1 MKKIHKWFACFVAI
15 FACLALPVTV
25 KADMG
30 PKPSVVIEVVGFEGK
45 EYCVTL
51 LSERDS
57 TGPWSHG
64 NEYYEYMG
72 KEQAFDA
79 FESYVDEDGYYFLS
93 FMQDCSENNTF
104 EWAYYPPQRFKILIY
119 TIEDGQ
125 FYSSDE
131 IYERYAFDSYFKVTV
146 SGNGNVL
153 VAQKSYDFSMELV
166 SLAARVVLTIAIE
179 VLIALMHGYRNKK
192 NVKIIAITNV
202 CTQVVLNVLLNVIN
216 YRSGQMAFMF
226 NYVWMEGVVFAIEA
240 FVYVK
245 LLDRT
250 DGELEMAKHPIAYAL
265 LANAVSFAAGIWIA
279 KMIPGIF

>member
-1 MKKIHKWFACFVAI
+1 MKKIRKWLVCFVVILTCVAI
-15 FACLALPVTV
+15 PVTV
-25 KADMG
+25 KADIG
-30 PKPSVVIEVVGFEGK
+30 PKPSVVIELVGFEGK
-45 EYCVTL
+45 EYYVTL
-51 LSERDS
+51 LSEKDS
-57 TGPWSHG
+57 TGPWSLG

-72 KEQAFDA
+72 KEQAFEA

-93 FMQDCSENNTF
+93 FMQDCSENNRF
-104 EWAYYPPQRFKILIY
+104 EWTYYPPQRFKVLIY
-119 TIEDGQ
+119 TIEDGK

-146 SGNGNVL
+146 SENGNIL
-153 VAQKSYDFSMELV
+153 VARKSYDFSMELV
-166 SLAARVVLTIAIE
+166 SLTARVVLTIVIE
-179 VLIALMHGYRNKK
+179 VLIALMYGYRNKK
-192 NVKIIAITNV
+192 NAKIIAITNI